1 MTVLATALVDTGSRM
16 DDVIFEE
23 FKGTGNMELHLDRK
37 LQEKRIFP
45 ALDLPKSGTRRE
57 ELLMTQDEME
67 AVLMMRRALSGQNIQ
82 DAGEEI
88 IDNLSHTKTNKDFIE
103 IIKRIFQK

>member
-1 MTVLATALVDTGSRM
+1 
-16 DDVIFEE
+16 
-23 FKGTGNMELHLDRK
+23 
-37 LQEKRIFP
+37 
-45 ALDLPKSGTRRE
+45 
-57 ELLMTQDEME
+57 MTQDEME

-103 IIKRIFQK
+103 IIKRLFQK

>member
-1 MTVLATALVDTGSRM
+1 MTILATALVDTGSRM

-23 FKGTGNMELHLDRK
+23 FKGTGNMKLHLDRK

-57 ELLMTQDEME
+57 ELLMTQDESTMGGTE
-67 AVLMMRRALSGQNIQ
+67 ALNEIAAYDPDIRRISLDRKSVV
-82 DAGEEI
+82 
-88 IDNLSHTKTNKDFIE
+88 
-103 IIKRIFQK
+103 